1 MVSLH
6 CSHTPLPPSLLS
18 LSKQARKRLT
28 SRSTRYSGVLDML
41 NLEEGDPHDL
51 GVLEVRE
58 GGREG
63 GKGEKAYCWRKQIHL

>member
-1 MVSLH
+1 
-6 CSHTPLPPSLLS
+6 
-18 LSKQARKRLT
+18 
-28 SRSTRYSGVLDML
+28 ML